1 MAAPA
6 MRQMDAQAT
15 AAALPFDR
23 LVPALRQAF
32 AAGAEVPARHHHA
45 LPGGATLLLM
55 PAWDADW
62 LGTKIVTVHPGNAAR
77 GLPAVHSTYL
87 LSEAAT
93 GRPVLLLDGDT
104 LTARRTAAASALA
117 ASFLARP
124 EACRLLL
131 VGAGRV
137 ASLLPAAHR
146 IVRPIHVVDVWNP
159 TPARADGLVAALRR
173 DGFDARRVPDVQA
186 AAGQADIISC
196 ATLSTA
202 PLIQGAWLRPGTH
215 LDLVGAFTPAMREA
229 DEAAMRRGRVFVDTL
244 AALHEAGE
252 LTGFGEGDV
261 CGTLETLCQNGVGRL
276 GADEVT
282 VFKSVGTA
290 LEDLAAAVLTL
301 TAAEASGTGRGTPE
315 SL

>member
-1 MAAPA
+1 MRTLDAA
-6 MRQMDAQAT
+6 AT

-23 LVPALRQAF
+23 LILALRAAF
-32 AAGAEVPARHHHA
+32 AGDVTVPDRHHHA

-55 PAWDADW
+55 PAWQADW
-62 LGTKIVTVHPGNAAR
+62 LGVKIVTVHPGNAAR
-77 GLPAVHSTYL
+77 VLPAVHSTYL

-93 GRPVLLLDGDT
+93 GRPALMLDGDT

-117 ASFLARP
+117 ASFLAP
-124 EACRLLL
+124 PDATRLLL

-146 IVRPIHVVDVWNP
+146 TVRPIRQVRVWNP
-159 TPARADGLVAALRR
+159 TPARADVLVAALRK
-173 DGFDARRVPDVQA
+173 DGFDAARTDDLAGTA
-186 AAGQADIISC
+186 AWADMVSC

-215 LDLVGAFTPAMREA
+215 LDLVGAFTPGMREA
-229 DEAAMRRGRVFVDTL
+229 DADAISGARLFVDTL

-252 LTGFGEGDV
+252 LAGLAEADV
-261 CGTLETLCQNGVGRL
+261 CGTLTTLCRDEVGRI
-276 GADEVT
+276 GDKRT

-290 LEDLAAAVLTL
+290 LEDLVGAMLAA
-301 TAAEASGTGRGTPE
+301 GG
-315 SL
+315 

>member
-1 MAAPA
+1 MRHLDAA
-6 MRQMDAQAT
+6 AT
-15 AAALPFDR
+15 AAALPFGR
-23 LVPALRQAF
+23 LIPALRRAF
-32 AAGAEVPARHHHA
+32 ADGADVPARHHHA

-62 LGTKIVTVHPGNAAR
+62 LGTKVVTVHPGNAAH

-124 EACRLLL
+124 EASRLLL

-146 IVRPIHVVDVWNP
+146 GVRPIRSVEVWNP
-159 TPARADGLVAALRR
+159 TAARADALVAVLQR
-173 DGFDARRVPDVQA
+173 DGFDARRVADLQA
-186 AAGQADIISC
+186 AAGQADIVSC
-196 ATLSTA
+196 ATLSAA
-202 PLIQGAWLRPGTH
+202 PLVHGAWLRPGTH

-229 DEAAMRRGRVFVDTL
+229 DEDAMRQGRVFVDTL

-252 LTGFGEGDV
+252 LAGLGEDAV
-261 CGTLETLCQNGVGRL
+261 CGTLETLCRGGAARL
-276 GADEVT
+276 AAEVT

-290 LEDLAAAVLTL
+290 LEDLAAAVLCLRPAVPTDEGL
-301 TAAEASGTGRGTPE
+301 HRSPPQALR
-315 SL
+315 